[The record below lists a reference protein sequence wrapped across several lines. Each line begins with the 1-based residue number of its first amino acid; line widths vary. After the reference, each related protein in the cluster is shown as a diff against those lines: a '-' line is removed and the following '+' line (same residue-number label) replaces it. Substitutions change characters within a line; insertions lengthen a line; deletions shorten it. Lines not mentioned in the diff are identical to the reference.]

1 MMIRVRAKRVSLI
14 RVTANLLIIA
24 CGCALSIA
32 AWALGEGAWY
42 QFVQDAQFPT
52 PPPQAADQSADQMA
66 AVQDPPAAPSPMSLR
81 VLPKLWPPDPLVIAR
96 LEAPAIKLSVLVREG
111 MDDDTLRKAVGHVP
125 STAGPGG
132 PGNFVV
138 LGHRDTFF
146 RPLRN
151 LERGDAIY
159 LRTQRQRFR
168 YVVESIQ
175 VMEPQ
180 VTEPR
185 WADVV
190 RQTVEP
196 TVTLITCFP
205 FRYTGPAP
213 KRFVVQARLRTP

>member
-1 MMIRVRAKRVSLI
+1 MMIRVRLERLSVI
-14 RVTANLLIIA
+14 RLTANLFIVA
-24 CGCALSIA
+24 GGCALLAA

-42 QFVQDAQFPT
+42 QFVQDAQFPG
-52 PPPQAADQSADQMA
+52 PPAQAPDQSA
-66 AVQDPPAAPSPMSLR
+66 AVQNPPAAPPFVSLR
-81 VLPKLWPPDPLVIAR
+81 ALPKLWPRDPLVIAR
-96 LEAPAIKLSVLVREG
+96 LEAPAIQLSVIVREG
-111 MDDDTLRKAVGHVP
+111 VDDDTLRKAVGHLP

-146 RPLRN
+146 RPLRK

-180 VTEPR
+180 VGEPR
-185 WADVV
+185 WEEAV
-190 RQTVEP
+190 RPAAEP
-196 TVTLITCFP
+196 TATLITCFP

-213 KRFVVQARLRTP
+213 KRFVVQARLSSP

>member
-1 MMIRVRAKRVSLI
+1 M
-14 RVTANLLIIA
+14 RVTANLLLIA
-24 CGCALSIA
+24 GGCALLVA

-42 QFVQDAQFPT
+42 QFVQDAQFPS
-52 PPPQAADQSADQMA
+52 PPTQAADQSADQVA
-66 AVQDPPAAPSPMSLR
+66 DVQNAPAAPSPISLR
-81 VLPKLWPPDPLVIAR
+81 VLPKLWPRDPLVIAR

-111 MDDDTLRKAVGHVP
+111 VDDDTLRKAVGHVP

-146 RPLRN
+146 RPLRH

-159 LRTQRQRFR
+159 LRTQRQRFH

-185 WADVV
+185 WEEAV
-190 RQTVEP
+190 RQTAEP
-196 TVTLITCFP
+196 TATLITCFP

-213 KRFVVQARLRTP
+213 KRFVVQARLSAQ